1 MERRT
6 TAASCCLKQAFAGF
20 FAAFSQQPLK
30 LTHSDFE
37 SCQSCPTSVWL
48 SRTGTCAA
56 VEHAKAV
63 CVMVP
68 KELGSDHPVVLLH
81 NSQVALVEVPPEPGL
96 APFLLKEA
104 RRDMPHNVDL
114 QKQELP

>member
-1 MERRT
+1 M
-6 TAASCCLKQAFAGF
+6 G
-20 FAAFSQQPLK
+20 
-30 LTHSDFE
+30 SDSE
-37 SCQSCPTSVWL
+37 SWQSCHTSAWVT
-48 SRTGTCAA
+48 RTGTCVA

-68 KELGSDHPVVLLH
+68 KELGSNHLVVPLH
-81 NSQVALVEVPPEPGL
+81 NFQVALIKAPLEPGF

-104 RRDMPHNVDL
+104 RGDVPHNVDL